1 MMTEV
6 PLQTSLAV
14 VVIYL
19 GCDCICYEVVCLFI
33 LLDLALAFQA
43 FHLEREVAQFVL
55 SECYT
60 LIAVISF
67 HSYISIIYLQTK

>member
-1 MMTEV
+1 MTEV

-19 GCDCICYEVVCLFI
+19 GCACIGKWLVRLFI
-33 LLDLALAFQA
+33 LLDLVLAFQVI
-43 FHLEREVAQFVL
+43 HLKREVAQFVL
-55 SECYT
+55 LECYT